1 MPIITNK
8 RALFRAILGASAV
21 LAVTAATT
29 VIPTAAQAQTTI
41 RAGVINAI
49 SDAAFFIADRKGYFR
64 EEGLNV
70 EIVPFKASSQ
80 MVAPLGTGE
89 LQVAAGAVSAG
100 LYNAIARGI
109 DIRIVAD
116 KGSMPKLHGYVELLV
131 RKDLVDSGRY
141 KGFKDLKGMKVG
153 SQSKGGSATI
163 ILEHALKKAGLTFND
178 VDLVYMGHPELA
190 AALQNKAIDAAFVT
204 EPHAARTIRSG
215 AALLMAR
222 GDEVYPD
229 AQVAVV
235 LYAGKF
241 ITENRG
247 AAERFMRAYVRAARD
262 YNDAIKDGRFF
273 GPKGDEI
280 IKILAEATPVKD
292 IELYKIITPN
302 GCNPNGQVNRESLA
316 SDLASFKADGL
327 IKGEPDLKTII
338 DMSFAEK
345 AVKELGPYKPN
356 S

>member
-1 MPIITNK
+1 MIAAGLNVVPS
-8 RALFRAILGASAV
+8 SAH
-21 LAVTAATT
+21 
-29 VIPTAAQAQTTI
+29 AQTTI

-64 EEGLNV
+64 QEGLNV

-89 LQVAAGAVSAG
+89 LHVAAGAITAG
-100 LYNAIARGI
+100 LYNAVTRGI

-116 KGSMPKLHGYVELLV
+116 KGSMPKQYGYVPLLV

-141 KGFKDLKGMKVG
+141 KSFKDLKGMKVG

-163 ILEHALKKAGLTFND
+163 ILEHALKKAGLTLAD
-178 VDLVYMGHPELA
+178 VDIVYMGHPELA
-190 AALQNKAIDAAFVT
+190 AALENKAIDAAFVT
-204 EPHAARTIRSG
+204 EPHAARTIRNG
-215 AALLMAR
+215 AAVMMAR
-222 GDEVYPD
+222 GDDVYPD

-235 LYAGKF
+235 LYGGKF
-241 ITENRG
+241 ISENRD

-262 YNDAIKDGRFF
+262 YNDAIKDGHFF
-273 GPKGDEI
+273 GPKGDEV

-292 IELYKIITPN
+292 TALYSYITPH
-302 GCNPNGQVNRESLA
+302 GCHPDGQVNRVSLA

-327 IKGEPDLKTII
+327 IRGEPNLETIV

-345 AVKELGPYKPN
+345 AVRDLGPYKPR